1 MSRAHAA
8 AVFVF
13 LTAAMLTT
21 SAVLA
26 QDMEPRAYAASPVG
40 VSFLAVLGGHSSGAV
55 LVDPSLPIEDV
66 RASVNSLGVGLG
78 RTFDLFG
85 HTALVVAAL
94 PFAWAEATGRV
105 GETTGQASRTGLADP
120 RIKLSVNLVG
130 GRALS
135 VPEFARTQ
143 RTTIVGVSL
152 AAIPPLG
159 QYDRTKLVNLGANRW
174 ALKPEIGVSRLI
186 SKWTIDGYAGVWFA
200 TANHEFYPGASVR
213 TQRPIVALQA
223 HVSYTARP
231 RLWIAGDG
239 TWYSGGRTTVDGLEK
254 ADLQRNSRIGVT
266 VSFPIAGRQSLKVSA
281 STGATTRVGS
291 DFRTI
296 AAAWQVSWFH

>member
-200 TANHEFYPGASVR
+200 TANDEFYPGASVR